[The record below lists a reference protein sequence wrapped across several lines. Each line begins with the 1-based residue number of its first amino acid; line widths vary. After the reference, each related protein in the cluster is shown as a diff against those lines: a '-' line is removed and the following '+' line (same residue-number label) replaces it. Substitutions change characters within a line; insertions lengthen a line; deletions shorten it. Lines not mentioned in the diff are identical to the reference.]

1 MRYSAD
7 HKATTRIRLLKQAG
21 ALAKREG
28 FANTGVDAMTAAAGL
43 TAGAFYAHF
52 GSKSE
57 MLEALIE
64 QELEASLAMFERAE
78 CVGLDQL
85 VAGYLSLAHV
95 EHPEAGCCL
104 PALSAEIARAAE
116 PARRTFE
123 RSVKKL
129 QALLA
134 ERLGD
139 SDRAWALLTQAVGAV
154 MLARALPTR
163 TTRKSLLDGVRRQIL
178 SAVNATTKPR

>member
-7 HKATTRIRLLKQAG
+7 HKAATRSRLLQQAG

-28 FANTGVDAMTAAAGL
+28 FANTGVDALATAAGL
-43 TAGAFYAHF
+43 TAGGFYAHF
-52 GSKSE
+52 GSKAE
-57 MLEALIE
+57 LLEALIE
-64 QELEASLAMFERAE
+64 QELEASLAMFDQAA
-78 CVGLDQL
+78 GLAPL

-104 PALSAEIARAAE
+104 PALSAEVARAEE
-116 PARRTFE
+116 PVRAAFE
-123 RSVKKL
+123 RSLGKL
-129 QALLA
+129 HALLV

-139 SDRAWALLTQAVGAV
+139 ADRAWALLAQTVGAV

-163 TTRKSLLDGVRRQIL
+163 AARKRLLDGVRRQIL
-178 SAVNATTKPR
+178 SAAGPDAG